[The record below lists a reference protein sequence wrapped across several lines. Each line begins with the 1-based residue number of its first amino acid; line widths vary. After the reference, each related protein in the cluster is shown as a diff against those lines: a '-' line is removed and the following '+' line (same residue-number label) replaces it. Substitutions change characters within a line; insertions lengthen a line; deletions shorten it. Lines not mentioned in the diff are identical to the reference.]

1 MRTHLCGEVNEQ
13 LAGESVQLCG
23 WVDRRRDLG
32 GLIFIGLRDHA
43 GIVQVVVEPD
53 SPAFSDAESL
63 RNEFCV
69 RISGQVR
76 MRPESQWNE
85 DMATGKIEV
94 VAEEVELLNASAPMP
109 LLMTDEDGEE
119 IRLKYRYLDLRRPRM
134 QHNLRTRAR
143 MYQAIRKSLDARRFT
158 ELETPVLTKATPE
171 GARDYLVPSRVHS
184 GK

>member
-13 LAGESVQLCG
+13 LVGQTVQLCG

-53 SPAFSDAESL
+53 SEAFADAEAV

-85 DMATGKIEV
+85 AMAT
-94 VAEEVELLNASAPMP
+94 
-109 LLMTDEDGEE
+109 
-119 IRLKYRYLDLRRPRM
+119 
-134 QHNLRTRAR
+134 
-143 MYQAIRKSLDARRFT
+143 
-158 ELETPVLTKATPE
+158 
-171 GARDYLVPSRVHS
+171 
-184 GK
+184 